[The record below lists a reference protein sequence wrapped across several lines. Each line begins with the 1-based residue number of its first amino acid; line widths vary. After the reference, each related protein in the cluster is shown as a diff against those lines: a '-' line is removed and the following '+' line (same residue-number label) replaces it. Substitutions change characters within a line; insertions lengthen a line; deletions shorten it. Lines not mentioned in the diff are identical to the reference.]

1 MSDKILPIT
10 MPKWGLTMKEGTI
23 VSWLKEVGDEIKKG
37 DNLVEIETEKV
48 VNEFESPES
57 GILLKKI
64 AEENIKLNVGSLIGI
79 LGENILD
86 DNSIN
91 QFVEDFQ
98 SNFQNQNISE
108 EDNIDL
114 NKKIM
119 IKDLEINYMQIGEGK
134 EKNILFIHGFGG
146 DLNNWLFNQESLS
159 NIFNTYALD
168 LPGHGFSNKEI
179 KEGSIFYLASIISE
193 FCKKLSLNNL
203 TLVGHSL
210 GAGIAVCANENIQ
223 DLIERLILISPIGL
237 SKEINK
243 SYLDNFIT
251 ADSRRDLK
259 KVLEELYF
267 DPSVITRD
275 MINEVLKIKRIDGSV
290 KALSLIKDE
299 IINESSQKNNYVKKI
314 EELEISVNIIIGSN
328 DKIIPNID
336 ASQLKKINY
345 FKLENCGHMA
355 HIEKSNEVNKI
366 ILYD

>member
-1 MSDKILPIT
+1 MSDKFLPIT

-64 AEENIKLNVGSLIGI
+64 AEVNIKLNVGSLIGI
-79 LGENILD
+79 LGEKIVD

-91 QFVEDFQ
+91 QFVEEFQ
-98 SNFQNQNISE
+98 SNFQNQSISK
-108 EDNIDL
+108 EDDIDL

-146 DLNNWLFNQESLS
+146 DLNNWAFNQESLS

-168 LPGHGFSNKEI
+168 LPGHGLSNKVI
-179 KEGSIFYLASIISE
+179 KEGSIFYLTSIISE
-193 FCKKLSLNNL
+193 FCKEFSLNNL

-210 GAGIAVCANENIQ
+210 GAGIAICANEYIQ

-237 SKEINK
+237 NKEINK

-275 MINEVLKIKRIDGSV
+275 MINQVLKIKRIDGSV
-290 KALSLIKDE
+290 NALSLIKDA
-299 IINESSQKNNYVKKI
+299 IINEGSQKNNYIKKI
-314 EELEISVNIIIGSN
+314 EELKIPVNIIIGSN
-328 DKIIPNID
+328 DKIIPKID

-345 FKLENCGHMA
+345 FKLENCGHMG
-355 HIEKSNEVNKI
+355 HIEKSKEVNEI
-366 ILYD
+366 ILTK